1 MSSNIDTPVVAAP
14 AAAVPASQGRMFG
27 TLVALVRRE
36 FWEHRGLW
44 VAPLAAAGLL
54 VVFALF
60 AHGHV
65 AHITIED
72 EDIGGNW
79 GMREAL
85 ALSTYMQGVV
95 WVVLTIVMAFVL
107 TFYFVDCLYAERKD
121 RSIYFWK
128 SLPVSDGLTVAS
140 KIVAGGVVVPFG
152 VLLLAAVTHIVLVSI
167 FAAHAALGQLPRGLI
182 AWNTLTW
189 LRVEGLL
196 FLGVILGILWN
207 LPITGYLLL
216 VSVTSRRN
224 PLMWAMVPFL
234 LALLEFI
241 LLRTT
246 YLWTFIHYRMGG
258 IWSVLANGGN
268 LRFVHATQHHMLPL
282 DALWGDLNF
291 YAAFT
296 NLDLWLGVV
305 VAAGLVYAATRIR
318 RFRDDS

>member
-1 MSSNIDTPVVAAP
+1 MSSNIDTPAVAAP
-14 AAAVPASQGRMFG
+14 AAAVPASQGRMYG
-27 TLVALVRRE
+27 TLVTLVRRE

-44 VAPLAAAGLL
+44 LAPAIVAAVL

-65 AHITIED
+65 AHITVEVED
-72 EDIGGNW
+72 VGDW
-79 GMREAL
+79 DLRQAL
-85 ALSTYMQGVV
+85 ALSTYAQGVI
-95 WVVLTIVMAFVL
+95 WVVLSIVMAFVL

-140 KIVAGGVVVPFG
+140 KIVAGAVVVPFG
-152 VLLLAAVTHIVLVSI
+152 VWLLAAVTHILVVAI
-167 FAAHAALGQLPRGLI
+167 FAAHSALGQLPHGII
-182 AWNTLTW
+182 AWDTLTW

-196 FLGVILGILWN
+196 FLGVVVGILWN
-207 LPITGYLLL
+207 APVAGYLLL
-216 VSVTSRRN
+216 VSVTARRN

-241 LLRTT
+241 LFRTT
-246 YLWTFIHYRMGG
+246 YLWTFINYRMNG
-258 IWSVLANGGN
+258 IWGVLANGGN
-268 LRFVHATQHHMLPL
+268 LRFVHASQHHMLPL

-291 YAAFT
+291 GAAFT
-296 NLDLWLGVV
+296 NLDLWLGVLV
-305 VAAGLVYAATRIR
+305 GAGLVYAATRVR